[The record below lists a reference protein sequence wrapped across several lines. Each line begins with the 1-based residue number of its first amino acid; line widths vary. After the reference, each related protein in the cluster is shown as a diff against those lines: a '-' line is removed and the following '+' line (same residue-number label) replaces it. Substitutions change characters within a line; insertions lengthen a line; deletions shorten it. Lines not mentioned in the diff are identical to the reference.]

1 MARDIGKLV
10 HWFQQAQN
18 VRITI
23 SNLSQ
28 RLTDQSQQQKH
39 YNKKW
44 NMLKVN
50 NKEARKT
57 STVSLFLT
65 SSLTLRILLCSLY
78 SAVLHDVKMP
88 KYVLYTR
95 KKKKKVGY
103 QIPIWSVLLP
113 NVSPQFGLLKSMFGR
128 GIFHQPILLKIRRQN
143 HCSKWMTC
151 NARLRGLPDF
161 FPH

>member
-1 MARDIGKLV
+1 M
-10 HWFQQAQN
+10 HWFQQAQS
-18 VRITI
+18 VRTTI
-23 SNLSQ
+23 SSR

-57 STVSLFLT
+57 SRVSLFLT
-65 SSLTLRILLCSLY
+65 SSLTLRILLSCM
-78 SAVLHDVKMP
+78 KWKCQNTCFIP
-88 KYVLYTR
+88 ERR
-95 KKKKKVGY
+95 KKKKFIRFPFEVFF
-103 QIPIWSVLLP
+103 LP
-113 NVSPQFGLLKSMFGR
+113 NISPQFRLLKSMFGR
-128 GIFHQPILLKIRRQN
+128 GIFHQPILLKIRWQN
-143 HCSKWMTC
+143 HCSKCITC